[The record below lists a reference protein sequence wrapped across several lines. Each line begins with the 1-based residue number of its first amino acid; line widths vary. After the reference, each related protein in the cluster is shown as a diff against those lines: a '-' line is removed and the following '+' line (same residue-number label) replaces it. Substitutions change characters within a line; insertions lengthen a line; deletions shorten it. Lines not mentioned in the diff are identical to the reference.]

1 MNLISAGLIQ
11 VKKLLCATLRQEVAA
26 LPEIDSYEIEIQR
39 IEFWPHQLWV
49 HIAGVGGKLI
59 SYRRL
64 SGWQDLVMNLINNA
78 NTLEKLEE
86 IGEVLHHE
94 TKNHPYEPQILEN
107 LHQAYARR
115 RKHLQKL
122 QPSINHQKLG
132 ESWLEHW
139 RSILQY
145 CENYSSLEYLA
156 REIKAQ
162 SEQFA
167 DLPEV
172 MADLQRIWQNRTQE
186 LAATG

>member
-11 VKKLLCATLRQEVAA
+11 VKKLLSTTLRQEVAA
-26 LPEIDSYEIEIQR
+26 LPEIDTYEIEIQR

-49 HIAGVGGKLI
+49 HVAGVGGKLV

-64 SGWQDLVMNLINNA
+64 SGWQNLVIDLIKNA
-78 NTLEKLEE
+78 DSLEKLEK
-86 IGEVLHHE
+86 IGQILNHE
-94 TKNHPYEPQILEN
+94 TKNHPYEPEILEK
-107 LHQAYARR
+107 LRHAYAKRR
-115 RKHLQKL
+115 HQLKKL

-145 CENYSSLEYLA
+145 CENYSSLEYLG

-162 SEQFA
+162 SQQFA

-172 MADLQRIWQNRTQE
+172 MASLQRIWQNRTQE